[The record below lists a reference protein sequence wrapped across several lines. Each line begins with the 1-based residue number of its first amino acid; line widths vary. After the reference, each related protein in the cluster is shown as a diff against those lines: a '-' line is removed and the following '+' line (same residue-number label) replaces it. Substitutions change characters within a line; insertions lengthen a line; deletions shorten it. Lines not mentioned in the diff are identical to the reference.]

1 MQRLIIAAGVLLVL
15 MLGAGAFA
23 LRVHRQNQSTQVWLP
38 MPINPALTSERRDA
52 TVILLKQ
59 RLGEHALLARVSKDV
74 GLTKKL
80 RYATDDEAA
89 TDLGKR
95 LFVELGQADTSKGK
109 VPSINIGMKC
119 KVKEFKTMGEVTNRL
134 GKDIFTILG
143 IPEPTQDSF

>member
-1 MQRLIIAAGVLLVL
+1 
-15 MLGAGAFA
+15 
-23 LRVHRQNQSTQVWLP
+23 